1 MKETERMYLC
11 LSQDKIIQFQATPC
25 PTETNKQMINDG
37 ASWTII
43 STGTYQLVNSGGL
56 RDPITITIISV
67 FAWALCFIW

>member
-25 PTETNKQMINDG
+25 PSETNKEMINDG

-43 STGTYQLVNSGGL
+43 STGKYIQ
-56 RDPITITIISV
+56 
-67 FAWALCFIW
+67 